1 MSMRC
6 SKGTMLVSA
15 LLLATA
21 GACLAQTQTRPRA
34 PADLLQRVGF
44 DQHLGAQVPLDAVF
58 RDANGEPVRLRDLLD
73 GKPALLVPGYYTC
86 RNICGAVR
94 SGVANAVRRSGLD
107 PGKQFNVLLVSI
119 DPHDSAA
126 SARTAQSNDELAHP
140 HAGIADWHYLS
151 GAQTAIAPLV
161 RSVGFRYFLDDR
173 NDQYAHAAGIVLLT
187 PQGRVAQY
195 LFGVR
200 FAPETLR
207 LALVNAS
214 HGGIG
219 NVVDRLLL
227 LCCDYDASTG
237 RYTVTIERVMQGLGI
252 ATALI
257 LIGGIAWLRSAERR
271 RERSG
276 VP

>member
-1 MSMRC
+1 MSMHC
-6 SKGTMLVSA
+6 SKSTMLVSA
-15 LLLATA
+15 LLLAIA
-21 GACLAQTQTRPRA
+21 GACMAQTQSRPRS
-34 PADLLQRVGF
+34 PPDLLQRVGF

-58 RDANGEPVRLRDLLD
+58 RDANGKQVRLRGLLD

-86 RNICGAVR
+86 RNLCTTVR
-94 SGVANAVRRSGLD
+94 AGVANAVRRSGLV

-119 DPHDSAA
+119 DPRDSSA
-126 SARTAQSNDELAHP
+126 SARTTQGNDELSHP
-140 HAGIADWHYLS
+140 RASVADWHYLS
-151 GAQTAIAPLV
+151 GARQAIAPLM
-161 RSVGFRYFLDDR
+161 RSIGFRYLLDGR

-187 PQGRVAQY
+187 PRGRVAQY
-195 LFGVR
+195 LFGVQ

-227 LCCDYDASTG
+227 LCCDYDASSG
-237 RYTVTIERVMQGLGI
+237 RYTVTIERVMQVLGI

-257 LIGGIAWLRSAERR
+257 LIGGMVRLRRIERR
-271 RERSG
+271 REGSRL
-276 VP
+276 P

>member
-6 SKGTMLVSA
+6 SKVMTLVSA
-15 LLLATA
+15 LLLAITS
-21 GACLAQTQTRPRA
+21 ACLAQTPTRLRA
-34 PADLLQRVGF
+34 PPYLLQRVGF
-44 DQHLGAQVPLDAVF
+44 DQNLGVQVPLNLTFHDASGKP
-58 RDANGEPVRLRDLLD
+58 RQLRELLD

-86 RNICGAVR
+86 KNLCGAVR
-94 SGVANAVRRSGLD
+94 AGVANAVRRSGLD

-119 DPHDSAA
+119 DPHDTSA
-126 SARTAQSNDELAHP
+126 SAHTAQIDDELAHP
-140 HAGIADWHYLS
+140 HANVEAWHYLS
-151 GAQTAIAPLV
+151 GAQDAIAPLM
-161 RSVGFRYFLDDR
+161 RSIGFRSFFDER

-195 LFGVR
+195 LFGVQ

-214 HGGIG
+214 NGKIG
-219 NVVDRLLL
+219 NIVDRLLL

-237 RYTVTIERVMQGLGI
+237 RYTVAIDRVMQALGI

-257 LIGGIAWLRSAERR
+257 LIGGIVFLRRSERR

-276 VP
+276 AR